1 MFGVDVFG
9 YVSGGTYTRP
19 TIGMKAEWT
28 DYVVDK
34 PTIYEKCISDDD
46 FADGWSETLG
56 EGDNVLSEEKQS
68 IRAISVPEGYVAT
81 FFSPSSDDIEETQ
94 LQEFIGPIN
103 EDCLAEGLVVGKV
116 VVAKMPTCSSLNR
129 IDVSSEYDCG
139 VCAEGYVEDTD
150 ENSETYGECIEAVDN
165 TLIYA
170 GIGGAALLLLIVAL
184 K

>member
-1 MFGVDVFG
+1 MPYIENRVVHDADAHTMELPNWFDEFG
-9 YVSGGTYTRP
+9 T
-19 TIGMKAEWT
+19 
-28 DYVVDK
+28 
-34 PTIYEKCISDDD
+34 
-46 FADGWSETLG
+46 
-56 EGDNVLSEEKQS
+56 KQVQEAF
-68 IRAISVPEGYVAT
+68 RKRFKGQKGLAHT
-81 FFSPSSDDIEETQ
+81 FFEDIEETQ

-150 ENSETYGECIEAVDN
+150 ENSETYGQCIEEVDN
-165 TLIYA
+165 TLLYA
-170 GIGGAALLLLIVAL
+170 GVGGVALLLLIVAL